1 MKTVF
6 IILLILALELA
17 FCAWLGRGS
26 VPPLPF
32 EGDAPTITPPPLPFS
47 DLAIPH
53 AQPLSVIALPEPHGY
68 LRPPVAPIQ
77 SAVKSV
83 QLSFAPSLDTNVVAY
98 EIAESP
104 VANGI
109 FLVLTN
115 IDQRMSISFSNRLNV
130 DFFQAV
136 SVNTDGFN
144 SLGNYQ

>member
-17 FCAWLGRGS
+17 FCVWLGRGS
-26 VPPLPF
+26 VTPLPF
-32 EGDAPTITPPPLPFS
+32 EGDGPTIAVPALPLTLIS
-47 DLAIPH
+47 PH
-53 AQPLSVIALPEPHGY
+53 AQPLSVILPPPPTGY
-68 LRPPVAPIQ
+68 LRPPIAPIQ
-77 SAVKSV
+77 SSVKSV
-83 QLSFAPSLDTNVVAY
+83 QLSFAPSLDTNVIAY

-115 IDQRMSISFSNRLNV
+115 IGQRMSITFSNRLNA

-136 SVNTDGFN
+136 SVNADGFN